1 MAIAPVVGLIGAT
14 YHPYIGDLAD
24 NAETAAVVAADPT
37 RWAWAHV
44 IEMGG
49 NVLLVLAVVWIGS
62 YLRASGE
69 RLWSF
74 IAVPLITVGI
84 VLFTAVLGMSLSFSA
99 MHEVGAPL
107 EAVMD
112 AVDPWYLPIT
122 LVILITAGLGF
133 LSLAAAIYRS
143 RALSRELTWVAT
155 AAIVMVALTL
165 LSYPRHG
172 ASKSSAWRRWSHSG
186 RSPTGCG
193 KTRSRHPWLP
203 RRRPRLLE
211 RPPSGLRHQPPS
223 GALIGGAGFARGS

>member
-1 MAIAPVVGLIGAT
+1 MSEVMQARLRAGVVAIAPVVWLIGAT

-165 LSYPRHG
+165 LVPSTWGEQVLSVAAMVAFWPLAYRMWQNTIEAPVVT
-172 ASKSSAWRRWSHSG
+172 AA
-186 RSPTGCG
+186 
-193 KTRSRHPWLP
+193 
-203 RRRPRLLE
+203 
-211 RPPSGLRHQPPS
+211 PPSP
-223 GALIGGAGFARGS
+223 A